1 MFNSLFSNCSPYE
14 KGFTWNPFHFE
25 AYSLWSW
32 NPFHFE
38 AYSLWSWNPFHFE
51 AYSLWSLAGWIID
64 CIVKGLEK
72 YYKIKDIVLSCLA
85 WLVWTPRHLILWNI
99 FAWDGPI
106 EVGKPTIEA
115 CLIYYARYCVLT
127 IQHYSWTLS
136 STFNSQGHVMSTC
149 G

>member
-72 YYKIKDIVLSCLA
+72 YYKIKTLFSLACMISLTPKASHFVKYPCMRWAHRSWQANHRGMSHLLRKVLFSQY
-85 WLVWTPRHLILWNI
+85 NI
-99 FAWDGPI
+99 
-106 EVGKPTIEA
+106 
-115 CLIYYARYCVLT
+115 
-127 IQHYSWTLS
+127 TLEPWVPLS
-136 STFNSQGHVMSTC
+136 IHKVM
-149 G
+149 